1 VGWPIAK
8 GGNRR
13 DQNHARQISV
23 ASAPVGQTVCDA
35 VHNGRRPDRRPRIEQ
50 TSGNWPATD
59 DVARAQ
65 RRAGRFHD
73 RAARVRLSLTIFK
86 QLAGEIGSGRF
97 FSNRRS
103 DDMIEPDVLSSE
115 IGVLMALQ
123 RDAWRELASP
133 ELTQFDRRE
142 IRNRI
147 RQGEVDLRGFLQLRT
162 ERLRFQP
169 RPAEAPIDSLATINF
184 RFF

>member
-1 VGWPIAK
+1 MRCTIEASQTD
-8 GGNRR
+8 GGGSNSLRGT
-13 DQNHARQISV
+13 
-23 ASAPVGQTVCDA
+23 GQQPTMPPC
-35 VHNGRRPDRRPRIEQ
+35 DRR
-50 TSGNWPATD
+50 
-59 DVARAQ
+59 V
-65 RRAGRFHD
+65 GRFHD

>member
-1 VGWPIAK
+1 M
-8 GGNRR
+8 
-13 DQNHARQISV
+13 
-23 ASAPVGQTVCDA
+23 T
-35 VHNGRRPDRRPRIEQ
+35 
-50 TSGNWPATD
+50 
-59 DVARAQ
+59 
-65 RRAGRFHD
+65 
-73 RAARVRLSLTIFK
+73 
-86 QLAGEIGSGRF
+86 
-97 FSNRRS
+97 
-103 DDMIEPDVLSSE
+103 EPDVLRSE

-123 RDAWRELASP
+123 REAWRELASP

-147 RQGEVDLRGFLQLRT
+147 RQSEVDLRGFLQLRT